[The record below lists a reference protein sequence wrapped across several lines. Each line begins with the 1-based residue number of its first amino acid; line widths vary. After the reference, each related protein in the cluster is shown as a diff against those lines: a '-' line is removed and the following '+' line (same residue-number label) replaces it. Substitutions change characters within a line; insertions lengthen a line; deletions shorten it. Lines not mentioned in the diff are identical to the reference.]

1 MTLLFLLIAG
11 LAGAVILVYEKRLKD
26 DGIAK
31 MQNYLMQV
39 VNDSKL
45 LEREKMTRIIDLF
58 TQNNYK
64 IEDMKK
70 PLQII
75 IPPIV
80 GVPAFCLWFC
90 GSYPLKLSFICI
102 FLKYGINLFANH
114 KEKINAV
121 TLAIIERNVM

>member
-1 MTLLFLLIAG
+1 MTLLFLLVAAI
-11 LAGAVILVYEKRLKD
+11 AGAVVLVYEKRLKE

-31 MQNYLMQV
+31 MQNYLIQI

-70 PLQII
+70 STL
-75 IPPIV
+75 IV
-80 GVPAFCLWFC
+80 TRREFSVGAALLW
-90 GSYPLKLSFICI
+90 LSLAGIGLI
-102 FLKYGINLFANH
+102 VYLVYYFLKTPESLRVDLYTGTIH
-114 KEKINAV
+114 
-121 TLAIIERNVM
+121 AI

>member
-1 MTLLFLLIAG
+1 MTLLFLLVAAF
-11 LAGAVILVYEKRLKD
+11 AGAAVLVYEKRLKE

-70 PLQII
+70 STLMVSRRGFSVGSALLWLSVAGIGLII
-75 IPPIV
+75 YLV
-80 GVPAFCLWFC
+80 
-90 GSYPLKLSFICI
+90 YY
-102 FLKYGINLFANH
+102 FLKTPESLRVDLHTGTIYGHL
-114 KEKINAV
+114 
-121 TLAIIERNVM
+121 